1 MGCSN
6 ERAPEASG
14 TLDTEHL
21 DGFGGGGGRLGYGRR
36 DFTLPIEPPEL
47 YGEWGSSHP
56 PFFFFLKK

>member
-21 DGFGGGGGRLGYGRR
+21 DEFGGGGAARVQKEGLHPAYRASR
-36 DFTLPIEPPEL
+36 TLRGVGFKP
-47 YGEWGSSHP
+47 SS
-56 PFFFFLKK
+56 FFFKEIG

>member
-21 DGFGGGGGRLGYGRR
+21 DEFGGGRLGYRRR
-36 DFTLPIEPPEL
+36 DFTLLIEPPEL

-56 PFFFFLKK
+56 PFFFFFLKK